1 MSFKSDYGSEV
12 DLNKFLKKILL
23 SKNGEKFLLH
33 QVNDDVGLVEAPNND
48 ALTWLALS
56 QSKIAW
62 CMKDDDGE
70 FEIQFYEPTIQGLD
84 ECIGEVYG
92 RQDEINDLE
101 KFKKEIISLS
111 DEKLKVDKEVILA
124 AVKQNGYALQ
134 YADEKLKA
142 NKEVILAAVKQ
153 DGNTLQYA
161 DKKLKANKEVV
172 LAALKQEVSAHQY
185 VDEKLKGDKDVVLA
199 GKIDDDL
206 LNDMAELLFKNFNS
220 SEDLIIDTDIDII
233 DGEPIK
239 ESARIMMLREGLL
252 NDSEYTVT
260 IERAVQFE
268 SEDGDVEEDNE
279 TITSYSI
286 SVKNHKESIEE
297 FESAIKTYI
306 EYGGSKR
313 SIV

>member
-56 QSKIAW
+56 QQQVSKIAW

-111 DEKLKVDKEVILA
+111 NEKLKVDKEVILA

-142 NKEVILAAVKQ
+142 DKKFILAAVKENGYALEYADEKLKADKKIVLAAVKQ
-153 DGNTLQYA
+153 D
-161 DKKLKANKEVV
+161 
-172 LAALKQEVSAHQY
+172 VSALDY
-185 VDEKLKGDKDVVLA
+185 VDDSLKNDPDILA
-199 GKIDDDL
+199 
-206 LNDMAELLFKNFNS
+206 
-220 SEDLIIDTDIDII
+220 
-233 DGEPIK
+233 
-239 ESARIMMLREGLL
+239 
-252 NDSEYTVT
+252 
-260 IERAVQFE
+260 
-268 SEDGDVEEDNE
+268 
-279 TITSYSI
+279 
-286 SVKNHKESIEE
+286 
-297 FESAIKTYI
+297 
-306 EYGGSKR
+306 
-313 SIV
+313 IVNQG

>member
-142 NKEVILAAVKQ
+142 DKKFILAAVKQ
-153 DGNTLQYA
+153 NGKALEYTDEKLKADKKIVLLVVKQNGRTLEYA
-161 DKKLKANKEVV
+161 DEKLKANKEVV
-172 LAALKQEVSAHQY
+172 LAAVKQDVSALDY
-185 VDEKLKGDKDVVLA
+185 VDDSLKNDPDILA
-199 GKIDDDL
+199 IVNKGK
-206 LNDMAELLFKNFNS
+206 
-220 SEDLIIDTDIDII
+220 
-233 DGEPIK
+233 
-239 ESARIMMLREGLL
+239 
-252 NDSEYTVT
+252 
-260 IERAVQFE
+260 
-268 SEDGDVEEDNE
+268 
-279 TITSYSI
+279 
-286 SVKNHKESIEE
+286 
-297 FESAIKTYI
+297 
-306 EYGGSKR
+306 
-313 SIV
+313 

>member
-1 MSFKSDYGSEV
+1 MVVKQGGWNLDYA
-12 DLNKFLKKILL
+12 DK
-23 SKNGEKFLLH
+23 
-33 QVNDDVGLVEAPNND
+33 
-48 ALTWLALS
+48 
-56 QSKIAW
+56 
-62 CMKDDDGE
+62 
-70 FEIQFYEPTIQGLD
+70 
-84 ECIGEVYG
+84 
-92 RQDEINDLE
+92 
-101 KFKKEIISLS
+101 
-111 DEKLKVDKEVILA
+111 KLKNDKEVVLA
-124 AVKQNGYALQ
+124 AVKQDSRALQ
-134 YADEKLKA
+134 FADKKLK
-142 NKEVILAAVKQ
+142 NDKEVVLAAVKQ
-153 DGNTLQYA
+153 DGLALKYA

-313 SIV
+313 SMV

>member
-124 AVKQNGYALQ
+124 AVKQNGKALEYTDEKLKADKKIVLLVVKQ
-134 YADEKLKA
+134 NGRTLEYADEKLKA
-142 NKEVILAAVKQ
+142 NKEVVLAAVKQ
-153 DGNTLQYA
+153 D
-161 DKKLKANKEVV
+161 
-172 LAALKQEVSAHQY
+172 VSALDY
-185 VDEKLKGDKDVVLA
+185 VDDSLKNDPDILA
-199 GKIDDDL
+199 IVNKGK
-206 LNDMAELLFKNFNS
+206 
-220 SEDLIIDTDIDII
+220 
-233 DGEPIK
+233 
-239 ESARIMMLREGLL
+239 
-252 NDSEYTVT
+252 
-260 IERAVQFE
+260 
-268 SEDGDVEEDNE
+268 
-279 TITSYSI
+279 
-286 SVKNHKESIEE
+286 
-297 FESAIKTYI
+297 
-306 EYGGSKR
+306 
-313 SIV
+313 

>member
-1 MSFKSDYGSEV
+1 MDK
-12 DLNKFLKKILL
+12 KKTLKQIKARDF
-23 SKNGEKFLLH
+23 S
-33 QVNDDVGLVEAPNND
+33 
-48 ALTWLALS
+48 
-56 QSKIAW
+56 
-62 CMKDDDGE
+62 
-70 FEIQFYEPTIQGLD
+70 
-84 ECIGEVYG
+84 
-92 RQDEINDLE
+92 LE
-101 KFKKEIISLS
+101 
-111 DEKLKVDKEVILA
+111 D
-124 AVKQNGYALQ
+124 
-134 YADEKLKA
+134 ADEKLKA
-142 NKEVILAAVKQ
+142 DKEVVLAAVKQ
-153 DGNTLQYA
+153 DGNGLQYVDKKFKKDKEVVLEAVKESGDALEYADKKLRADKKIVLAAVKQNGSALDYADEKLIADKEVVLAAVKQDGLALKYA

>member
-56 QSKIAW
+56 QQQVSKIAW

-111 DEKLKVDKEVILA
+111 NEKLKVDKEVILA

-134 YADEKLKA
+134 
-142 NKEVILAAVKQ
+142 
-153 DGNTLQYA
+153 
-161 DKKLKANKEVV
+161 
-172 LAALKQEVSAHQY
+172 
-185 VDEKLKGDKDVVLA
+185 
-199 GKIDDDL
+199 
-206 LNDMAELLFKNFNS
+206 
-220 SEDLIIDTDIDII
+220 
-233 DGEPIK
+233 
-239 ESARIMMLREGLL
+239 
-252 NDSEYTVT
+252 
-260 IERAVQFE
+260 
-268 SEDGDVEEDNE
+268 
-279 TITSYSI
+279 
-286 SVKNHKESIEE
+286 
-297 FESAIKTYI
+297 
-306 EYGGSKR
+306 
-313 SIV
+313 

>member
-1 MSFKSDYGSEV
+1 
-12 DLNKFLKKILL
+12 
-23 SKNGEKFLLH
+23 
-33 QVNDDVGLVEAPNND
+33 
-48 ALTWLALS
+48 
-56 QSKIAW
+56 
-62 CMKDDDGE
+62 
-70 FEIQFYEPTIQGLD
+70 
-84 ECIGEVYG
+84 
-92 RQDEINDLE
+92 
-101 KFKKEIISLS
+101 
-111 DEKLKVDKEVILA
+111 
-124 AVKQNGYALQ
+124 
-134 YADEKLKA
+134 
-142 NKEVILAAVKQ
+142 
-153 DGNTLQYA
+153 
-161 DKKLKANKEVV
+161 
-172 LAALKQEVSAHQY
+172 
-185 VDEKLKGDKDVVLA
+185 
-199 GKIDDDL
+199 
-206 LNDMAELLFKNFNS
+206 MAELLFKNFNS

-268 SEDGDVEEDNE
+268 SEDGDIEEDNE

>member
-161 DKKLKANKEVV
+161 DKKLKTNKEVV
-172 LAALKQEVSAHQY
+172 LAAVKQSGGALQY
-185 VDEKLKGDKDVVLA
+185 AD
-199 GKIDDDL
+199 
-206 LNDMAELLFKNFNS
+206 
-220 SEDLIIDTDIDII
+220 
-233 DGEPIK
+233 
-239 ESARIMMLREGLL
+239 
-252 NDSEYTVT
+252 
-260 IERAVQFE
+260 
-268 SEDGDVEEDNE
+268 
-279 TITSYSI
+279 
-286 SVKNHKESIEE
+286 
-297 FESAIKTYI
+297 
-306 EYGGSKR
+306 R
-313 SIV
+313 S

>member
-1 MSFKSDYGSEV
+1 MSFKSDYWSEV

-56 QSKIAW
+56 QQQVSKIAW

-111 DEKLKVDKEVILA
+111 NEKLKVDKEVILA

-172 LAALKQEVSAHQY
+172 LAAVKQSGGALQY
-185 VDEKLKGDKDVVLA
+185 ADEKLKADKKFILAAVKENGYALEYADEKLKANKEVVLA
-199 GKIDDDL
+199 AVKENGYALEYADEKLKADKKIVLAAVKQDVSALDYVDDSL
-206 LNDMAELLFKNFNS
+206 KNDPDILKILES
-220 SEDLIIDTDIDII
+220 SE
-233 DGEPIK
+233 
-239 ESARIMMLREGLL
+239 
-252 NDSEYTVT
+252 
-260 IERAVQFE
+260 
-268 SEDGDVEEDNE
+268 
-279 TITSYSI
+279 
-286 SVKNHKESIEE
+286 
-297 FESAIKTYI
+297 
-306 EYGGSKR
+306 
-313 SIV
+313 